1 MDGDSKFVTL
11 RGGVVASVA
20 VLERLWAIEARGGTF
35 VLTENGGYDI
45 EPEGILTAIERVFLL
60 EHRDEARRLVRFQA
74 DDSHLTDATPP
85 AISAFGEP

>member
-1 MDGDSKFVTL
+1 MDGGSKFVTL

-45 EPEGILTAIERVFLL
+45 EPEGILTHNERVFLL
-60 EHRDEARRLVRFQA
+60 EHRDEARRLVRYQV
-74 DDSHLTDATPP
+74 DDSHLTDAAKP
-85 AISAFGEP
+85 ATRAFVPA